1 MPSFVLAFPFTIQ
14 SYLHSQLQTIASDS
28 YSNDIALLAIQHQ
41 SLGSCSV
48 ISYNIKWKRKCMQ
61 LVIACCVQLYVS
73 FMKRYIA
80 MYIIIVIYIYIFNP
94 TYTTSYRL
102 VTRTAMAL
110 YCQLFS
116 CHLLYSTCY
125 GIYIQHFH
133 HTSPLCVCMCSC
145 MCVHACMCGYP

>member
-1 MPSFVLAFPFTIQ
+1 MRFTPQWQCVAIQHTYVCNVVLSYNGQRSYIRSFLMPSFVLAFPFTIQ

-41 SLGSCSV
+41 SWSLGSCSV

-110 YCQLFS
+110 YC
-116 CHLLYSTCY
+116 
-125 GIYIQHFH
+125 
-133 HTSPLCVCMCSC
+133 
-145 MCVHACMCGYP
+145 